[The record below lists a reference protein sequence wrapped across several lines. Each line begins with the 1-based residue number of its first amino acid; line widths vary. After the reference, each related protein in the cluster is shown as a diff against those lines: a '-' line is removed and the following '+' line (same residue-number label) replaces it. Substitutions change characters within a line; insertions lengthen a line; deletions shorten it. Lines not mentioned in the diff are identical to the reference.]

1 VFAKAD
7 HSGASN
13 GVTKADSELSGIHFV
28 PHEVTGTNALAQVHG
43 NDGKEKNNH
52 ETISSHTPTYP
63 KHIPPIPG
71 MYTRT
76 TIRDVARFELKEGPK
91 LEEWIPEQYLPEVL
105 VVYDPDCVA
114 YGTDRSQMKI
124 YKRTHPPPASTRESK
139 EGNAGYDG

>member
-7 HSGASN
+7 HGGASN
-13 GVTKADSELSGIHFV
+13 GVTKADSESSGIHFV
-28 PHEVTGTNALAQVHG
+28 PHEVT
-43 NDGKEKNNH
+43 
-52 ETISSHTPTYP
+52 
-63 KHIPPIPG
+63 IPG